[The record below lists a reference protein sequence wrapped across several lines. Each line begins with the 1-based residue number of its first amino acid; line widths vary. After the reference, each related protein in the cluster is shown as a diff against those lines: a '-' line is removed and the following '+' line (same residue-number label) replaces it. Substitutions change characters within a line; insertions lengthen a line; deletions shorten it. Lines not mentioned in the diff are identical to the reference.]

1 MNTRTFRRI
10 ATEEAF
16 SFAPQAEALT
26 AMARPLH
33 NQQLPGRELD
43 LIPWIR
49 RLEPGGRD
57 SLPQLLDLAEGRLAD
72 MDANGVDVQLLS
84 MTSPGVQMFETE
96 TAVAMASAAN
106 DHLAEAIRRH
116 PTRFAGLAT
125 FAPQDPARAVREMER
140 ATNEL
145 GLNGFIV
152 NSHTGGEYLDQPK
165 YWPILEAAEAL
176 DRAIYI
182 HPRCPPDDVSAAYA
196 DYGMWSALW
205 AYQAETGLHAMRLI
219 MSGVFDR
226 FPGLKI
232 VLGHMGEGIPY
243 WLYRMDWMRSV
254 GHGINAPMLSLKP
267 SEYVRRNLM
276 ITTSGMNDPLVLDYA
291 IKAISADNIMFAI
304 DYPYQVTDEAVAF
317 LDNAPIS
324 EEDRQKIY
332 EGNAA
337 RIFHL

>member
-1 MNTRTFRRI
+1 MTKAYRRI

-16 SFAPQAEALT
+16 TFQPQVDALN
-26 AMARPLH
+26 AVAKALH
-33 NQQLPGRELD
+33 NQSLPGRELD
-43 LIPWIR
+43 LIPWVR

-57 SLPQLLDLAEGRLAD
+57 SVPELLDLQAGRLAD
-72 MDANGVDVQLLS
+72 MDANGVDIQLLS
-84 MTSPGVQMFETE
+84 LTSPGVQMFETE
-96 TAVAMASAAN
+96 AAVAMAAAAN
-106 DHLAEAIRRH
+106 DHLAAAIARH

-125 FAPQDPARAVREMER
+125 FAPQDPARAAQEMER
-140 ATNEL
+140 AVNRL
-145 GLNGFIV
+145 KLNGFIV
-152 NSHTGGEYLDQPK
+152 NSHTNGEYLDQQR

-182 HPRCPPDDVSAAYA
+182 HPRCPPDDVSANYA

-226 FPGLKI
+226 FPRLKI
-232 VLGHMGEGIPY
+232 VLGHMGEGLPY
-243 WLYRMDWMRSV
+243 WRYRMDWMRSV
-254 GHGINAPMLSLKP
+254 GHGINAPKLELKP
-267 SEYVRRNLM
+267 SEYLNRNFL

-304 DYPYQVTDEAVAF
+304 DYPYQITAEAVDF
-317 LDNAPIS
+317 LNTAPIS
-324 EEDRQKIY
+324 EEDRFKIY

-337 RIFHL
+337 RVFHIG